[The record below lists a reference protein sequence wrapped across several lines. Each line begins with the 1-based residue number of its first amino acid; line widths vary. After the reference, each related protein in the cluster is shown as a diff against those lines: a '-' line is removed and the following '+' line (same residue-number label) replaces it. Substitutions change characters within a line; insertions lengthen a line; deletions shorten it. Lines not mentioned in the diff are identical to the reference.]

1 MTQTLY
7 FHITLEPH
15 HKHSGRRTGRRIRFL
30 AEVPVGVGKKTAR
43 FPDDEQSTF
52 EEAERLA
59 SNLTS
64 MAMTGQP
71 HQPGEDEMQVSFH
84 SMPRMSDDLTDRR
97 ADAEKDGACGYSAQ
111 MRNEQLSQTGSA
123 QILID

>member
-1 MTQTLY
+1 MAQTLY

-15 HKHSGRRTGRRIRFL
+15 HKHSGIGTGRRIRFI
-30 AEVPVGVGKKTAR
+30 AEVPVSAAKKTAR
-43 FPDDEQSTF
+43 SPDDERSTY

-71 HQPGEDEMQVSFH
+71 HQPGEDEMGISIH
-84 SMPRMSDDLTDRR
+84 SIPRISDDLIDRR
-97 ADAEKDGACGYSAQ
+97 ADAEKDGVRVWLLGAD
-111 MRNEQLSQTGSA
+111 EE
-123 QILID
+123 